1 MNLKYILSECWTGY
15 KQVGMKNKGGRQVP
29 NCVPESVTESSK
41 EDIIKDLDRAKND
54 LLKKVDALIAKK
66 KKLYS
71 DVDIESPMTSDEKK
85 LDKDIAD
92 LFSDINKL
100 VLQKRS
106 LKEAQAVSGGKVHKL
121 ITGKNLKFKGKSYNQ
136 IDFETLG
143 VDNKNGTIRL
153 RIIAPKEIF
162 GNEMSLDFRTVRR
175 GPFFKTDSSNQ
186 LSEEK
191 TYKKGE
197 GDSVNEETYKVAG
210 RPVVLI
216 KGKNS
221 NGTDWKVKFQNGKET
236 SLSDVI
242 ALIKP
247 FPKDIKESELKGYLA
262 ADVVDDIVKTIG
274 SKMVKG
280 HVENAPNKNYIY
292 LKLTDIKFGNDVVKM
307 LKSKFGIDSKIDKT
321 FGNIP
326 TISFPSKKVV
336 SEGKSINEFMM
347 PRDVDSKMKELGI
360 NKIPISS
367 QGEKVLQGM
376 VKEKFLDKVTNTE
389 RLIYFVESLGNEK
402 FGYRSKGKPLSSLVD
417 RFWNDITSEAIFF
430 GGKMAAYQVA
440 MNIKDMKRNGEQLDS
455 PYQMMKEYFKNF
467 GMDHDR
473 SRVFDSAIRNLEEWM
488 KRNKIQESVNEGRGI
503 KSIQKDLDKTIT
515 AIESE
520 IASYKETKGT
530 PQEKKHIDNLKKLHP
545 IKKKLEAELDG
556 VVSGL
561 YRDAELKIEEGAITE
576 KQFKGLEGIPSTTS
590 LEKISKDQKLKI
602 IKAPGNIIDFIVPK
616 GVNRNFW
623 QVIGTGKIQKN
634 LGGNYVLLGKVIHSP
649 AFKSMDDLIDGVN
662 WKSMEDRRRFNES
675 VNEAKEIKWQDVEVG
690 DVANVKAINKTGLI
704 IKTYG
709 RKFHLKFPNG
719 STKTYDADELT
730 FIKN

>member
-1 MNLKYILSECWTGY
+1 MNLKSILSECWTGY

-29 NCVPESVTESSK
+29 NCVPESVNESSK
-41 EDIIKDLDRAKND
+41 EDIIKDLDKAKND
-54 LLKKVDALIAKK
+54 LLKKVDVLIAKK

-71 DVDIESPMTSDEKK
+71 DVDIESPMSADEKK

-121 ITGKNLKFKGKSYNQ
+121 ITGKNLKFKGKLYNQ

-153 RIIAPKEIF
+153 KIIAPKEIF

-175 GPFFKTDSSNQ
+175 GPFFKTDTGNQ
-186 LSEEK
+186 LSEAKE
-191 TYKKGE
+191 YKKG
-197 GDSVNEETYKVAG
+197 DK
-210 RPVVLI
+210 LKI
-216 KGKNS
+216 KLP
-221 NGTDWKVKFQNGKET
+221 NGKKF
-236 SLSDVI
+236 DVVFDSYSRTKGV
-242 ALIKP
+242 ALGKFKDSSGEYDIKP
-247 FPKDIKESELKGYLA
+247 FNLDT
-262 ADVVDDIVKTIG
+262 IV
-274 SKMVKG
+274 
-280 HVENAPNKNYIY
+280 E
-292 LKLTDIKFGNDVVKM
+292 
-307 LKSKFGIDSKIDKT
+307 
-321 FGNIP
+321 
-326 TISFPSKKVV
+326 
-336 SEGKSINEFMM
+336 SINE
-347 PRDVDSKMKELGI
+347 G
-360 NKIPISS
+360 
-367 QGEKVLQGM
+367 
-376 VKEKFLDKVTNTE
+376 
-389 RLIYFVESLGNEK
+389 
-402 FGYRSKGKPLSSLVD
+402 RS
-417 RFWNDITSEAIFF
+417 
-430 GGKMAAYQVA
+430 
-440 MNIKDMKRNGEQLDS
+440 
-455 PYQMMKEYFKNF
+455 
-467 GMDHDR
+467 
-473 SRVFDSAIRNLEEWM
+473 
-488 KRNKIQESVNEGRGI
+488 I
-503 KSIQKDLDKTIT
+503 KSIQTDLDKVLNNIQS
-515 AIESE
+515 AL
-520 IASYKETKGT
+520 AQYKAHKGT
-530 PQEKKHIDNLKKLHP
+530 DSEKKHVENLKKLNVL
-545 IKKKLEAELDG
+545 KKKYEAELDSAVG
-556 VVSGL
+556 GL
-561 YRDAELKIEEGAITE
+561 YRDAELKIEEGIITE

-662 WKSMEDRRRFNES
+662 WKSMEDRRRFNEG
-675 VNEAKEIKWQDVEVG
+675 VNEAKELKWQDVEVG

>member
-1 MNLKYILSECWTGY
+1 MPAVSKAQQKFMGMVHAAQKGDMENPSPEVEKAADSMSDKDAKDFASTSHKGLPDKIKEMVLAELRSVKAIQTDYAKVLDSMEKSLEAYKKSKGTPAEKQHIQQLKTLTA
-15 KQVGMKNKGGRQVP
+15 Q
-29 NCVPESVTESSK
+29 
-41 EDIIKDLDRAKND
+41 
-54 LLKKVDALIAKK
+54 K
-66 KKLYS
+66 KKLAAELNDKVS
-71 DVDIESPMTSDEKK
+71 DMYKDAELKVDEMNTTGGVEGYNTPFAFSG
-85 LDKDIAD
+85 KD
-92 LFSDINKL
+92 
-100 VLQKRS
+100 
-106 LKEAQAVSGGKVHKL
+106 
-121 ITGKNLKFKGKSYNQ
+121 
-136 IDFETLG
+136 
-143 VDNKNGTIRL
+143 
-153 RIIAPKEIF
+153 
-162 GNEMSLDFRTVRR
+162 
-175 GPFFKTDSSNQ
+175 
-186 LSEEK
+186 SEEK
-191 TYKKGE
+191 
-197 GDSVNEETYKVAG
+197 
-210 RPVVLI
+210 
-216 KGKNS
+216 KGKRQADLTGYS
-221 NGTDWKVKFQNGKET
+221 V
-236 SLSDVI
+236 V
-242 ALIKP
+242 
-247 FPKDIKESELKGYLA
+247 KESELKGYLA
-262 ADVVDDIVKTIG
+262 ADVVDDIIKLIG
-274 SKMVKG
+274 SKFVSGEIK
-280 HVENAPNKNYIY
+280 NAPNRNYIY
-292 LKLTDIKFGNDVVKM
+292 LKLTDIKFGSGVVKM
-307 LKSKFGIDSKIDKT
+307 LKSQFGINAKVDKT
-321 FGNIP
+321 FGNQP
-326 TISFPSKKVV
+326 SVSFPSNKVI

-376 VKEKFLDKVTNTE
+376 VKEKFLDKVTNAE

-467 GMDHDR
+467 GMEHDR

>member
-1 MNLKYILSECWTGY
+1 MNLKSILSECWTGY

-41 EDIIKDLDRAKND
+41 EDIIKDLDKAKND
-54 LLKKVDALIAKK
+54 LLKKVDVLIAKK

-71 DVDIESPMTSDEKK
+71 DVDIESPMSADEKK

-121 ITGKNLKFKGKSYNQ
+121 ITGKNLKFKGKLYNQ

-153 RIIAPKEIF
+153 KIIAPKEIF

-175 GPFFKTDSSNQ
+175 GPFFKTDTSNQ
-186 LSEEK
+186 LSEAK
-191 TYKKGE
+191 QYKKG
-197 GDSVNEETYKVAG
+197 DK
-210 RPVVLI
+210 LKI
-216 KGKNS
+216 KLP
-221 NGTDWKVKFQNGKET
+221 NGKKF
-236 SLSDVI
+236 DVVFDSYSRTKGV
-242 ALIKP
+242 ALGKFKDSSGEYDIKP
-247 FPKDIKESELKGYLA
+247 FNLDT
-262 ADVVDDIVKTIG
+262 IV
-274 SKMVKG
+274 
-280 HVENAPNKNYIY
+280 E
-292 LKLTDIKFGNDVVKM
+292 
-307 LKSKFGIDSKIDKT
+307 
-321 FGNIP
+321 
-326 TISFPSKKVV
+326 
-336 SEGKSINEFMM
+336 SINE
-347 PRDVDSKMKELGI
+347 G
-360 NKIPISS
+360 
-367 QGEKVLQGM
+367 
-376 VKEKFLDKVTNTE
+376 
-389 RLIYFVESLGNEK
+389 
-402 FGYRSKGKPLSSLVD
+402 RS
-417 RFWNDITSEAIFF
+417 
-430 GGKMAAYQVA
+430 
-440 MNIKDMKRNGEQLDS
+440 
-455 PYQMMKEYFKNF
+455 
-467 GMDHDR
+467 
-473 SRVFDSAIRNLEEWM
+473 
-488 KRNKIQESVNEGRGI
+488 I
-503 KSIQKDLDKTIT
+503 KSIQTDLDKVLNNIQS
-515 AIESE
+515 AL
-520 IASYKETKGT
+520 AQYKAHKGT
-530 PQEKKHIDNLKKLHP
+530 DSEKKHVENLKKLNVL
-545 IKKKLEAELDG
+545 KKKYEAELDSAVG
-556 VVSGL
+556 GL
-561 YRDAELKIEEGAITE
+561 YRDAELKIEEGIITE

-662 WKSMEDRRRFNES
+662 WKSMEDRRRFNEG
-675 VNEAKEIKWQDVEVG
+675 VNEAKELKWQDVEVG

>member
-1 MNLKYILSECWTGY
+1 MNLKSILSECWTGY

-41 EDIIKDLDRAKND
+41 EDIIKDLDKAKND

-71 DVDIESPMTSDEKK
+71 DVDIESPMSADEKK
-85 LDKDIAD
+85 LDKEIAD

-106 LKEAQAVSGGKVHKL
+106 LKESELKGYLVADVVDDIVKSISSKFIKGYVEDAPNRNYIYLKLTDKKFASDVIKALKSKFGIDGKYDKTFGYMPSVSFPSNKVISEAQAVSGGKVHKF
-121 ITGKNLKFKGKSYNQ
+121 ITGKNLGFRGKKYSQ

-143 VDNKNGTIRL
+143 VDNNHGTIRL

-175 GPFFKTDSSNQ
+175 GPFFKTDTGNQ
-186 LSEEK
+186 LNEGLYHIGYNKGRGMGRGVFKDTYSSYKDAKKAVEK
-191 TYKKGE
+191 LEKERGGSY
-197 GDSVNEETYKVAG
+197 NMIAYYVA
-210 RPVVLI
+210 
-216 KGKNS
+216 
-221 NGTDWKVKFQNGKET
+221 D
-236 SLSDVI
+236 
-242 ALIKP
+242 
-247 FPKDIKESELKGYLA
+247 KD
-262 ADVVDDIVKTIG
+262 
-274 SKMVKG
+274 
-280 HVENAPNKNYIY
+280 
-292 LKLTDIKFGNDVVKM
+292 GNFVR
-307 LKSKFGIDSKIDKT
+307 
-321 FGNIP
+321 
-326 TISFPSKKVV
+326 
-336 SEGKSINEFMM
+336 ESINE
-347 PRDVDSKMKELGI
+347 G
-360 NKIPISS
+360 
-367 QGEKVLQGM
+367 
-376 VKEKFLDKVTNTE
+376 
-389 RLIYFVESLGNEK
+389 
-402 FGYRSKGKPLSSLVD
+402 RS
-417 RFWNDITSEAIFF
+417 
-430 GGKMAAYQVA
+430 
-440 MNIKDMKRNGEQLDS
+440 
-455 PYQMMKEYFKNF
+455 
-467 GMDHDR
+467 
-473 SRVFDSAIRNLEEWM
+473 
-488 KRNKIQESVNEGRGI
+488 I
-503 KSIQKDLDKTIT
+503 KSIQTDLDKVLNNIQS
-515 AIESE
+515 AL
-520 IASYKETKGT
+520 AQYKAHKGT
-530 PQEKKHIDNLKKLHP
+530 DSEKKHVENLKKLNVL
-545 IKKKLEAELDG
+545 KKKYEAELDTAVG
-556 VVSGL
+556 GL
-561 YRDAELKIEEGAITE
+561 YRDAELKIEEGIITE

-662 WKSMEDRRRFNES
+662 WKSMEDRRRFNEG
-675 VNEAKEIKWQDVEVG
+675 VNEAKELKWQDVEVG

>member
-1 MNLKYILSECWTGY
+1 MNLKSILSECWTGY

-41 EDIIKDLDRAKND
+41 EDIIKDLDKAKND
-54 LLKKVDALIAKK
+54 LLKKVDVLIAKK

-71 DVDIESPMTSDEKK
+71 DVDIESPMSADEKK

-121 ITGKNLKFKGKSYNQ
+121 ITGKNLKFKGKLYNQ

-153 RIIAPKEIF
+153 KIIAPKEIF
-162 GNEMSLDFRTVRR
+162 GNEMSLDFKTVRR
-175 GPFFKTDSSNQ
+175 GPFFKTDTSNQ
-186 LSEEK
+186 LSEAK
-191 TYKKGE
+191 QYKKG
-197 GDSVNEETYKVAG
+197 DK
-210 RPVVLI
+210 LKI
-216 KGKNS
+216 KLP
-221 NGTDWKVKFQNGKET
+221 NGKKF
-236 SLSDVI
+236 DVVFDSYSRTKGV
-242 ALIKP
+242 ALGKFKDSSGEYDIKP
-247 FPKDIKESELKGYLA
+247 FNLDT
-262 ADVVDDIVKTIG
+262 IV
-274 SKMVKG
+274 
-280 HVENAPNKNYIY
+280 E
-292 LKLTDIKFGNDVVKM
+292 
-307 LKSKFGIDSKIDKT
+307 
-321 FGNIP
+321 
-326 TISFPSKKVV
+326 
-336 SEGKSINEFMM
+336 SINE
-347 PRDVDSKMKELGI
+347 G
-360 NKIPISS
+360 
-367 QGEKVLQGM
+367 
-376 VKEKFLDKVTNTE
+376 
-389 RLIYFVESLGNEK
+389 
-402 FGYRSKGKPLSSLVD
+402 RS
-417 RFWNDITSEAIFF
+417 
-430 GGKMAAYQVA
+430 
-440 MNIKDMKRNGEQLDS
+440 
-455 PYQMMKEYFKNF
+455 
-467 GMDHDR
+467 
-473 SRVFDSAIRNLEEWM
+473 
-488 KRNKIQESVNEGRGI
+488 I
-503 KSIQKDLDKTIT
+503 KSIQTDLDKVLNNIQS
-515 AIESE
+515 AL
-520 IASYKETKGT
+520 AQYKAHKGT
-530 PQEKKHIDNLKKLHP
+530 DSEKKHVENLKKLNVL
-545 IKKKLEAELDG
+545 KKKYEAELDSAVG
-556 VVSGL
+556 GL
-561 YRDAELKIEEGAITE
+561 YRDAELKIEEGIITE

-662 WKSMEDRRRFNES
+662 WKSMEDRRRFNEG
-675 VNEAKEIKWQDVEVG
+675 VNEAKELKWQDVEVG

>member
-1 MNLKYILSECWTGY
+1 MNLKSILSECWTGY

-41 EDIIKDLDRAKND
+41 EDIIKDLDKAKND
-54 LLKKVDALIAKK
+54 LLKKVDVLIAKK

-71 DVDIESPMTSDEKK
+71 DVDIESPMSADEKK

-106 LKEAQAVSGGKVHKL
+106 LKEAQAVRGGKVHKL
-121 ITGKNLKFKGKSYNQ
+121 ITGKNLKFKGKLYNQ

-153 RIIAPKEIF
+153 KIIAPKEIF

-175 GPFFKTDSSNQ
+175 GPFFKTDTSNQ
-186 LSEEK
+186 LSEAK
-191 TYKKGE
+191 QYKKG
-197 GDSVNEETYKVAG
+197 DK
-210 RPVVLI
+210 LKI
-216 KGKNS
+216 KLP
-221 NGTDWKVKFQNGKET
+221 NGKKF
-236 SLSDVI
+236 DVVFDSYSRTKGV
-242 ALIKP
+242 ALGKFKDSSGEYDTKP
-247 FPKDIKESELKGYLA
+247 FNLDT
-262 ADVVDDIVKTIG
+262 IV
-274 SKMVKG
+274 
-280 HVENAPNKNYIY
+280 E
-292 LKLTDIKFGNDVVKM
+292 
-307 LKSKFGIDSKIDKT
+307 
-321 FGNIP
+321 
-326 TISFPSKKVV
+326 
-336 SEGKSINEFMM
+336 SINE
-347 PRDVDSKMKELGI
+347 G
-360 NKIPISS
+360 
-367 QGEKVLQGM
+367 
-376 VKEKFLDKVTNTE
+376 
-389 RLIYFVESLGNEK
+389 
-402 FGYRSKGKPLSSLVD
+402 RS
-417 RFWNDITSEAIFF
+417 
-430 GGKMAAYQVA
+430 
-440 MNIKDMKRNGEQLDS
+440 
-455 PYQMMKEYFKNF
+455 
-467 GMDHDR
+467 
-473 SRVFDSAIRNLEEWM
+473 
-488 KRNKIQESVNEGRGI
+488 I
-503 KSIQKDLDKTIT
+503 KSIQTDLDKVLNNIQS
-515 AIESE
+515 AL
-520 IASYKETKGT
+520 AQYKAHKGT
-530 PQEKKHIDNLKKLHP
+530 DSEKKHVENLKKLNVL
-545 IKKKLEAELDG
+545 KKKYEAELDSAVG
-556 VVSGL
+556 GL
-561 YRDAELKIEEGAITE
+561 YRDAELKIEEGIITE

-662 WKSMEDRRRFNES
+662 WKSMEDRRRFNEG
-675 VNEAKEIKWQDVEVG
+675 VNEAKELKWQDVEVG